1 MSAQNQETQCSYM
14 QFSWIRL
21 RIGCSTTE
29 LPRLGGEIY
38 ISIRGKL
45 LSILR
50 AGRVPA
56 LACCPMRLLARKR
69 VHGPSDPYP
78 EQQKQQQRPNNILN
92 ALQRA
97 PPAEETKRDR
107 YHQRKEQHR
116 LKVAQMKFHLGLS
129 LPPARGFISMQGGQQ
144 IEDACSREKPCAIV
158 AIGV

>member
-1 MSAQNQETQCSYM
+1 MPENVTMKARCKMEPRARVELATC
-14 QFSWIRL
+14 RL

-78 EQQKQQQRPNNILN
+78 KQQKQQQRPNNILN

-107 YHQRKEQHR
+107 YHH
-116 LKVAQMKFHLGLS
+116 
-129 LPPARGFISMQGGQQ
+129 
-144 IEDACSREKPCAIV
+144 
-158 AIGV
+158 